1 MDKKKAAVAL
11 AEQLGLYRTRT
22 YDMLKGM
29 IGKVDAYEV
38 MTADGSAYQIEVQV
52 FWDDKPDGHIR
63 VIGAIDD
70 GGWRAF
76 APLSDDFIMTP
87 DGTFLGE

>member
-1 MDKKKAAVAL
+1 MDKKKAAMVL
-11 AEQLGLYRTRT
+11 ADQLGLYRAKT
-22 YDMLKGM
+22 YDMLKDMVGQ
-29 IGKVDAYEV
+29 VDAYEV
-38 MTADGSAYQIEVQV
+38 MTPDGSAYQIEIQV
-52 FWDDKPDGHIR
+52 FWDGKPDGHIR

-76 APLSDDFIMTP
+76 APLTDDFIMTP